1 MEVGSNRLA
10 PQPEGL
16 PRTEHVALRVPFR
29 VAQRGHPARDRLS
42 FDPTTSPPAD
52 KIGLNPMPSPL
63 GRVPFRVEGQTDT
76 PINRLHLGEVHSARD
91 RFYLT
96 QQPPRQRTRQ
106 DSTHALSFRTCAL

>member
-16 PRTEHVALRVPFR
+16 PRTEHVAL
-29 VAQRGHPARDRLS
+29 AQRGHPARDRLS

-76 PINRLHLGEVHSARD
+76 PINPHHLEPVMNFGD
-91 RFYLT
+91 W
-96 QQPPRQRTRQ
+96 
-106 DSTHALSFRTCAL
+106 